1 MQKVMSTARR
11 FWKDES
17 GATMVEYGIMIAVI
31 AAVAILVIAQIGAR
45 TNNAFNDVD
54 TQLENAG
61 A

>member
-31 AAVAILVIAQIGAR
+31 AAVSILIISSIGTK
-45 TNNAFNDVD
+45 TNAAFEKVD
-54 TQLENAG
+54 TQLK
-61 A
+61 